1 MNIKSLLIGSAAALA
16 AVSGAQA
23 ADAIVAAEPEPLEYV
38 RVCDA
43 FGAGYFYIPGT
54 ETCLRI
60 GGEVRFT
67 AAFGEDIGGRGPSVG
82 GVPGARSS
90 DWNTA
95 TRARVF
101 FDTKTDSELGTI
113 GTYIRLQG
121 NYAARDGSNGVEL
134 EQGYITIGGLKVGKA
149 LTWWDDIGINGE
161 LDAFDNATN
170 FNTVSYLYDAGSF
183 RIGLGVDDLSGVWTG
198 AAGSELGIQAYAQV
212 DFGAANLALRGVYDT
227 EAEEGALYA
236 TLVAPIGP
244 GELNLSAGWSSDV
257 NAYVGSYRDIGFQSG
272 WAYEW
277 TVSASYALKATEK
290 LTITPSVAY
299 WETQN
304 NDDIWGVGLLAEYQL
319 AKGLKVGATVDYK
332 DSDLLGDNTSGWVR
346 LTRSF

>member
-67 AAFGEDIGGRGPSVG
+67 VGFGEDVG
-82 GVPGARSS
+82 SQDTS
-90 DWNTA
+90 DWYSA
-95 TRARVF
+95 TRGRVF

-113 GTYIRLQG
+113 GTYIRLEG
-121 NYAARDGSNGVEL
+121 NYNTSSAIISSGVSL
-134 EQGYITIGGLKVGKA
+134 EQAYITVGGLKAGKA
-149 LTWWDDIGINGE
+149 LTWWDDTGINGE
-161 LDAFDNATN
+161 LDDFADASN

-183 RIGLGVDDLSGVWTG
+183 RIGLGVDDLSGEYSAVP
-198 AAGSELGIQAYAQV
+198 GSEVGIEGYAQV

-227 EAEEGALYA
+227 ETEEGALYA

-244 GELNLSAGWSSDV
+244 GELNLAAGWASGDTVYV
-257 NAYVGSYRDIGFQSG
+257 NTFGGST
-272 WAYEW
+272 YEW
-277 TVSASYALKATEK
+277 TVSGSYALKATDK
-290 LTITPSVAY
+290 LTITPSAAY
-299 WETQN
+299 WSTQSN
-304 NDDIWGVGLLAEYQL
+304 NDIWGVGLLAEYQL
-319 AKGLKVGATVDYK
+319 ATGLKVGATVDYVSP
-332 DSDLLGDNTSGWVR
+332 DVGDDDTSGWVR

>member
-67 AAFGEDIGGRGPSVG
+67 VGFGEDVG
-82 GVPGARSS
+82 ADETS
-90 DWNTA
+90 DWYSA
-95 TRARVF
+95 TRGRVF
-101 FDTKTDSELGTI
+101 FDTKSDSELGTI

-121 NYAARDGSNGVEL
+121 NYSSEGGVPSSGVSL
-134 EQGYITIGGLKVGKA
+134 EQAYITVGGLKAGKA

-170 FNTVSYLYDAGSF
+170 FNTISYLYDAGSF
-183 RIGLGVDDLSGVWTG
+183 RIGLGVDDISNVWVG
-198 AAGSELGIQAYAQV
+198 APGNEIGFQAYAQV
-212 DFGAANLALRGVYDT
+212 DFGASNLALRGVYDT

-244 GELNLSAGWSSDV
+244 GELNIGAGWSSGV
-257 NAYVGSYRDIGFQSG
+257 NAYVGSYRDLGLTSG
-272 WAYEW
+272 WSYEW
-277 TVSASYALKATEK
+277 TVSASYALKATDK
-290 LTITPSVAY
+290 LTITPSAAY
-299 WETQN
+299 WETEN

-319 AKGLKVGATVDYK
+319 ATGLKVGATVDYK

>member
-67 AAFGEDIGGRGPSVG
+67 AAFGEDIGGAAPG
-82 GVPGARSS
+82 GRSS
-90 DWNTA
+90 DWNSQV
-95 TRARVF
+95 RARVF

-121 NYAARDGSNGVEL
+121 DYRPRDAGTEGVEL

-161 LDAFDNATN
+161 LDAWDANTN
-170 FNTVSYLYDAGSF
+170 FNTISYLYDAGAF
-183 RIGLGVDDLSGVWTG
+183 RIGLGLDDISDAEDYAGI
-198 AAGSELGIQAYAQV
+198 AYAGSELGIQGYAQV

-227 EAEEGALYA
+227 EAEEGSIYA

-244 GELNLSAGWSSDV
+244 GELNVAAAWSSGE
-257 NAYVGSYRDIGFQSG
+257 NIYVDGFRG
-272 WAYEW
+272 DAYEW
-277 TVSASYALKATEK
+277 TVSGSYALKATDK
-290 LTITPSVAY
+290 LTVTPGVSY
-299 WETQN
+299 WSTQSN
-304 NDDIWGVGLLAEYQL
+304 NDIWGVGVLAEYQL
-319 AKGLKVGATVDYK
+319 ATGLKVGATVNYVDP
-332 DSDLLGDNTSGWVR
+332 DAGDDVTSGWVR

>member
-54 ETCLRI
+54 ETCLKI
-60 GGEVRFT
+60 GGEVRAT
-67 AAFGEDIGGRGPSVG
+67 LAFGEDIGGEAAG
-82 GVPGARSS
+82 GRSS
-90 DWNTA
+90 DWNSA
-95 TRARVF
+95 VRARVS

-121 NYAARDGSNGVEL
+121 NYNPRDGGAEGAIVE
-134 EQGYITIGGLKVGKA
+134 QAYITIGGLKVGKA
-149 LTWWDDIGINGE
+149 LTFWDDIGINGE
-161 LDAFDNATN
+161 LDAFDGATN
-170 FNTVSYLYDAGSF
+170 FNTISYTYDAGSF
-183 RIGLGVDDLSGVWTG
+183 VFGVGVDDLSSGYAYDALNDLYGGNEIGV
-198 AAGSELGIQAYAQV
+198 QAYGQV
-212 DFGAANLALRGVYDT
+212 NFGSANLALRGVYDT

-244 GELNLSAGWSSDV
+244 GELNIGAGWSSDP
-257 NAYVGSYRDIGFQSG
+257 NAYVGSYRDLAGYDF
-272 WAYEW
+272 EW
-277 TVSASYALKATEK
+277 TVSASYAVKATEK
-290 LTITPSVAY
+290 LTITPGLSY
-299 WETQN
+299 WETHN
-304 NDDIWGVGLLAEYQL
+304 NDDIWGVGILAEYQL
-319 AKGLKVGATVDYK
+319 ATGLKLGATVNYT
-332 DSDLLGDNTSGWVR
+332 DSDALDDNTSGFLR

>member
-67 AAFGEDIGGRGPSVG
+67 VGFGEDVG
-82 GVPGARSS
+82 GPAGTVDGVDQFSS
-90 DWNTA
+90 DWYSA

-121 NYAARDGSNGVEL
+121 NYNGNNAVPSSGVSL
-134 EQGYITIGGLKVGKA
+134 EQAYITVGGLKVGKA

-161 LDAFDNATN
+161 LDAWDNQTN
-170 FNTVSYLYDAGSF
+170 FNTISYLYDAGSF
-183 RIGLGVDDLSGVWTG
+183 RIGLGVDDISNVWTG
-198 AAGSELGIQAYAQV
+198 AAGSEIGFQAYGQV
-212 DFGAANLALRGVYDT
+212 DFGAANLAVRGVYDT
-227 EAEEGALYA
+227 EVEEGSVYV
-236 TLVAPIGP
+236 TLVAPVGP
-244 GELNLSAGWSSDV
+244 GELNIGAAWSSGD
-257 NAYVGSYRDIGFQSG
+257 NAYVGAFDGD
-272 WAYEW
+272 AYEW
-277 TVSASYALKATEK
+277 TVSGSYALKATDK
-290 LTITPSVAY
+290 LTITPSAAY
-299 WETQN
+299 WSTQSN
-304 NDDIWGVGLLAEYQL
+304 NDIWGVGLLAEYQL
-319 AKGLKVGATVDYK
+319 ATGLKVGATVDYVSP
-332 DSDLLGDNTSGWVR
+332 DAGDDNTSGWVR

>member
-67 AAFGEDIGGRGPSVG
+67 AAFGEDIGGAAPG
-82 GVPGARSS
+82 GRSS
-90 DWNTA
+90 DWNTQ

-121 NYAARDGSNGVEL
+121 DYRPRDGNSSQGLTL
-134 EQGYITIGGLKVGKA
+134 EQGYITVGGLKAGKV
-149 LTWWDDIGINGE
+149 LTWWDDTGIYGE
-161 LDAFDNATN
+161 LDDFADKVN
-170 FNTVSYLYDAGSF
+170 FNQVSYLYDAGSF
-183 RIGLGVDDLSGVWTG
+183 RIGLGLDDLSGEYASVAFPG
-198 AAGSELGIQAYAQV
+198 NELGIQGYAQV
-212 DFGAANLALRGVYDT
+212 NFGSSNLALRGVYDT
-227 EAEEGALYA
+227 ETEEGALYA

-244 GELNLSAGWSSDV
+244 GELQIGAGWASGDTV
-257 NAYVGSYRDIGFQSG
+257 YVKQFGGST
-272 WAYEW
+272 YEW
-277 TVSASYALKATEK
+277 TVSGSYALKVTEQLK
-290 LTITPSVAY
+290 VAPTAAY
-299 WETQN
+299 WTTQDN
-304 NDDIWGVGLLAEYQL
+304 NDIWGVGVLAEYQL
-319 AKGLKVGATVDYK
+319 AKGLKVGATVNYVSPDV
-332 DSDLLGDNTSGWVR
+332 GDDTTSGWVR

>member
-16 AVSGAQA
+16 AVSGAHA

-67 AAFGEDIGGRGPSVG
+67 VGFGEDVGPQST
-82 GVPGARSS
+82 S
-90 DWNTA
+90 DWYSA
-95 TRARVF
+95 TRGRVF

-113 GTYIRLQG
+113 GTYIRLEG
-121 NYAARDGSNGVEL
+121 NYRGDGREMAGTTGVSL
-134 EQGYITIGGLKVGKA
+134 EQAYITVGGLKVGKA

-161 LDAFDNATN
+161 LDAWDNQTN
-170 FNTVSYLYDAGSF
+170 FNTISYLYDAGSF
-183 RIGLGVDDLSGVWTG
+183 RIGLGVDDISNVWTG
-198 AAGSELGIQAYAQV
+198 TPGNEIGFQAYGQV
-212 DFGAANLALRGVYDT
+212 DFGAANLAVRGVYDT
-227 EAEEGALYA
+227 EAEEGSVYV

-244 GELNLSAGWSSDV
+244 GELNIGAAWSSGD
-257 NAYVGSYRDIGFQSG
+257 NGYVGAFDGD
-272 WAYEW
+272 AYEW
-277 TVSASYALKATEK
+277 TVSGSYALKATDK
-290 LTITPSVAY
+290 LTITPSAAF
-299 WETQN
+299 WSTQGN
-304 NDDIWGVGLLAEYQL
+304 NDIWGVGLLAEYQL
-319 AKGLKVGATVDYK
+319 AKGLKVGATVDYVSP
-332 DSDLLGDNTSGWVR
+332 DFGDDDTSGWVR